1 MTTTLTISLP
11 DELRAALDEQVASG
25 AYASRDEYIQEL
37 ICRDHLLGDRH
48 RLEAELL
55 ERSDDSDA
63 VVMDAADIGRMRE
76 EFKRRLSQRDG
87 R

>member
-11 DELRAALDEQVASG
+11 EELRAALDEQVASG

-37 ICRDHLLGDRH
+37 IRRDHLLGDRQ

-63 VVMDAADIGRMRE
+63 IVMDAADIGRMRE